1 MQRTTMDLWVGVFVM
16 AGIGALL
23 VLALKVGNL
32 GTYSEAES
40 YTLIGNFENIG
51 GLKVRAPVKSAGVV
65 VGRITD
71 IQFNTET
78 YDAAVTMNIDR
89 RYQFPRDTFASILTS
104 GLLGEQYIGLA
115 AGGDVRHQRAGQRD
129 LGRIPE
135 IGAAREHWRRQGAGE
150 CAVERVRIGQDLRLI
165 ARLLS
170 RAAGAVPGGRVGC
183 GVAGADAACVGEAD
197 PAEEDATEVKRH
209 EEHEHEDR
217 DDEGELD
224 QALATTAPGTELTD
238 SRNHARSIPGGTF
251 HPT

>member
-89 RYQFPRDTFASILTS
+89 RYQFPKDTFASILTS

-115 AGGDVRHQRAGQRD
+115 AGGDETVLKNGDKILKTNSAMV
-129 LGRIPE
+129 LEEMIGRFLFDKASE
-135 IGAAREHWRRQGAGE
+135 NKA
-150 CAVERVRIGQDLRLI
+150 
-165 ARLLS
+165 S
-170 RAAGAVPGGRVGC
+170 
-183 GVAGADAACVGEAD
+183 
-197 PAEEDATEVKRH
+197 EDG
-209 EEHEHEDR
+209 DS
-217 DDEGELD
+217 DDDGKK
-224 QALATTAPGTELTD
+224 
-238 SRNHARSIPGGTF
+238 
-251 HPT
+251 